1 MASSEKTAN
10 LGLNLW
16 EPEDKPIRADF
27 VADNQLID
35 QVVGTHTKNSNIHIT
50 ASEKTKLNEP
60 YQVKMFAGTGSA
72 SFTYTFDFSPK
83 FVVVYKK
90 NAPMFVYS
98 GGASVIN
105 GALAASVYG
114 ATQGAQLNANKL
126 TLTQQSASVNG
137 VRCNL
142 NEEDGQY
149 VIVAYR

>member
-16 EPEDKPIRADF
+16 KPEDKPIRADF
-27 VADNQLID
+27 VADNKIID
-35 QVVGTHTKNSNIHIT
+35 QMISTHTKNSTVHVT
-50 ASEKTKLNEP
+50 LSEKAKLNEP
-60 YQVKMFAGTGSA
+60 YVVKLFAGTGNA

-90 NAPMFVYS
+90 NAPMYMYS
-98 GGASVIN
+98 GGANVIN
-105 GALAASVYG
+105 GALVTPVYG
-114 ATQGAQLNANKL
+114 ATQGAQLSANTL

-142 NEEDGQY
+142 NEENGQY

>member
-1 MASSEKTAN
+1 MAVNSGKTM
-10 LGLNLW
+10 
-16 EPEDKPIRADF
+16 KM
-27 VADNQLID
+27 
-35 QVVGTHTKNSNIHIT
+35 
-50 ASEKTKLNEP
+50 
-60 YQVKMFAGTGSA
+60 VKMFAGTGSA

-137 VRCNL
+137 IRCNL